1 MKNRRSVGIGIS
13 TGGRPREEREILF
26 YRALV
31 LKYEREY
38 GVRIVRPY
46 PTSLDDLQVKLPAD
60 GNIFLR
66 LLEGLITFDEAFKAV
81 SFIRPAL
88 LWVEQSGYSSS
99 SVAAILQ
106 LTEVYKKV
114 FEVCESSLVDA
125 AVELYHED
133 EKSLC
138 YEPWFESAEALEL
151 LPLVVDNIQGWL
163 GEAPESLSFLSLK
176 SGPGSVS
183 SRQNHVLRWVD
194 PIPFG
199 IWDVFGD
206 LEDFFLRDDIPLLG
220 DDPSC
225 RMIAVPK
232 TATKPR
238 LISAEPS
245 WLSFGQQAVRQE
257 LEDKMNRFPFMSI
270 KTQDRNARLAL
281 RTDIATID
289 QSRASDRIPASLVT
303 EVFPLSWGYLLSN
316 TRSAS
321 VDCLCGE
328 NHPLCKFAGMGS
340 ATTFP
345 VETIVFAAV
354 VVAALQRELGTKGL
368 SEDVMSKLGIF
379 GDDVI
384 VPTEYAQ
391 LVEHALST
399 FGFLVNREKSYSHG
413 GFRESCGVYSFRGVD
428 VTPLRRSQWL
438 PDNGSDVDRTEA
450 ITSFLNG
457 MMLRFKDTE
466 DLHPLTG
473 IENMPAVS
481 LDIDITSAKL
491 GLVRTKPGFGIWNG
505 ESTSWDSFPERAVRR
520 SSTFRPV
527 DDREESTRMKLS
539 LLKLEQESL
548 VNSRTPNH
556 VVPPLLRSVQVAVT
570 ADRQYDPRPIGS
582 RMKIR

>member
-13 TGGRPREEREILF
+13 TGGGTREKREVAF

-31 LKYEREY
+31 LKYEREL

-60 GNIFLR
+60 GGIFLR
-66 LLEGLITFDEAFKAV
+66 LLEGLTTFDEAFKAV

-88 LWVEQSGYSSS
+88 LWVEQSGYSPA

-114 FEVCESSLVDA
+114 FEVCASTLVDE

-138 YEPWFESAEALEL
+138 YEPWFESTEALEL
-151 LPLVVDNIQGWL
+151 LPLVTDNIHRWL

-183 SRQNHVLRWVD
+183 SRQNHVLRWTD

-206 LEDFFLRDDIPLLG
+206 LEDFFLRDEFPSLG

-257 LEDKMNRFPFMSI
+257 LEDRMNRFDFMSI

-316 TRSAS
+316 TRSGS

-345 VETIVFAAV
+345 VETIVFASV
-354 VVAALQRELGTKGL
+354 VVAALQRELQTKGL
-368 SEDVMSKLGIF
+368 SEDIMSKLGIF

-450 ITSFLNG
+450 IISFLNG
-457 MMLRFKDTE
+457 MMLRFTDTE

-481 LDIDITSAKL
+481 FDIDVTSAKL

-505 ESTSWDSFPERAVRR
+505 TSTSWDSFPERAVRR
-520 SSTFRPV
+520 SNTFRPV

-548 VNSRTPNH
+548 VNSRTPDH
-556 VVPPLLRSVQVAVT
+556 VVPPLFRSVQVAVT
-570 ADRQYDPRPIGS
+570 ADRQYDPRPIGA
-582 RMKIR
+582 RMRIR